1 MDISKATVE
10 GVICLFDEQDEL
22 IGIVRKNG
30 DVIFYKT
37 DKMGF
42 DNVAHLLGA
51 HMPATPK

>member
-10 GVICLFDEQDEL
+10 GVICLFDDQDEL

-37 DKMGF
+37 EKMGF
-42 DNVAHLLGA
+42 DNVANLLGA
-51 HMPATPK
+51 NMPPTPR